1 MDENQVKK
9 PVPLPRRSLLKSSK
23 TADDEAVYANE
34 ATSRDSS
41 FRKSFQEKIRSLN
54 ELQKLEKSFRKM
66 IPKRRSVAPESK
78 AVEIE
83 QTRTHSMPE
92 NDVFGNISFDS
103 PFGSLTRAQRIK
115 LNGGESDESDT
126 ESFHTSSDLPPA
138 YPPPPLPD
146 ESTYDELTS
155 ASSDG
160 PNSYY
165 SPGSDSASIY
175 EELSNY
181 LSISKDNSMIESKT
195 HEAARSESW
204 SFYDPAASSS
214 GSRYEEI
221 DEIIEPTSADL
232 PDAAEHVEKISQTTS
247 LVLQF
252 DPLFEDKLNSNPF
265 ADPVIMSFLNDSED
279 SSLYGTVNKKHE
291 SILSD
296 CENLNFEL
304 PSVPGP
310 PPVPPR
316 RFDSAMAPE
325 EPVKPQTEK
334 RSSIIRWSSMKRVA
348 KYVAENIEN
357 SGLGRKQE
365 KKGLLAKSL
374 SQENVVNEET
384 EEARASLQSN
394 DDIYIPLV
402 LHHSGVLYH
411 QSLMVKRWGVLA
423 QRKLTIFAN
432 KDSPDVKETILMDSV
447 LSLRLRDQSKPR

>member
-9 PVPLPRRSLLKSSK
+9 PVPLPRRSLLKSK
-23 TADDEAVYANE
+23 NAVDEEALYANE
-34 ATSRDSS
+34 ASSRDSS
-41 FRKSFQEKIRSLN
+41 LRKSFQEKIRSLN

-66 IPKRRSVAPESK
+66 IPKRRSVAPREDLK
-78 AVEIE
+78 ALE
-83 QTRTHSMPE
+83 QTRTHSLPD
-92 NDVFGNISFDS
+92 NDIFGNISFDS

-115 LNGGESDESDT
+115 LNGGESDETGSDT
-126 ESFHTSSDLPPA
+126 DSFYTSSDLPPA

-146 ESTYDELTS
+146 ESMYDELTS
-155 ASSDG
+155 ASSEG

-181 LSISKDNSMIESKT
+181 LSVSKDGVESKS
-195 HEAARSESW
+195 ARSESW

-214 GSRYEEI
+214 RYEEI
-221 DEIIEPTSADL
+221 DEIEDL
-232 PDAAEHVEKISQTTS
+232 PDAAELREKNSQTAS

-252 DPLFEDKLNSNPF
+252 DPLFEERLTSNPF
-265 ADPVIMSFLNDSED
+265 ADPVILSFLNDDD
-279 SSLYGTVNKKHE
+279 SCRYAVVNKKHE
-291 SILSD
+291 SVLSD
-296 CENLNFEL
+296 CENMNFEL

-316 RFDSAMAPE
+316 RFDSAMAPVAE

-348 KYVAENIEN
+348 KYVADNIEN

-374 SQENVVNEET
+374 SQENVVNEEA
-384 EEARASLQSN
+384 EGARASLQSN
-394 DDIYIPLV
+394 ESEDLYIPLV

-411 QSLMVKRWGVLA
+411 QSLMRWGVLA

-432 KDSPDVKETILMDSV
+432 KDSPDVKETVLMDSV
-447 LSLRLRDQSKPR
+447 LSLRLRDQSKTR